1 MTVHRGRP
9 PRRPQDTSQ
18 GDDGRTMKTNVG
30 DLLKNIG
37 KIRKDMEK
45 VQADLKNRVVEAGA
59 GGGLV
64 KVLMNGQQELLKV
77 TIDPKAMSEAGGLE
91 VLEDLIVAA
100 VSQALERSKALKSEE
115 LNKAT
120 GGMGLDF
127 SGLL

>member
-1 MTVHRGRP
+1 
-9 PRRPQDTSQ
+9 
-18 GDDGRTMKTNVG
+18 MKISNVG

-45 VQADLKNRVVEAGA
+45 VQADLKNRVVEAAA

-64 KVLMNGQQELLKV
+64 KVLMNGQQEVLKV
-77 TIDPKAMSEAGGLE
+77 TIDPKAAAPEAGGLE

-100 VSQALERSKALKSEE
+100 VSQALERSKTLKSEE

-120 GGMGLDF
+120 GGLGLNF
-127 SGLL
+127 SDLI